1 MDETALR
8 KDIGSRFPALH
19 SMEEADGRR
28 TMELEVRQ
36 LCSNTLQSLGDS
48 PRMANV
54 LWPGL
59 LLQLSPAAHGL
70 ALPLLLQASVRVV
83 KRMQEEGRLPL
94 ARRFGKENRG
104 CRSSPRATLPQEL
117 LAWLLVLGAF
127 SYMMVQVRRA
137 AMFLLFQLM
146 SMFQAGSGRFWD
158 NCMMDM
164 LL

>member
-1 MDETALR
+1 MGLASVRDMDETALR

-59 LLQLSPAAHGL
+59 LLQLSPAAYGL
-70 ALPLLLQASVRVV
+70 ALPLLLQTS
-83 KRMQEEGRLPL
+83 
-94 ARRFGKENRG
+94 G

-117 LAWLLVLGAF
+117 LARLLVLGAF